1 MRLCVGAGLSE
12 YSLPTDVIRTK
23 IPYAVPYLR
32 MTYVNRLCNNI
43 ISVII
48 QISIPVS
55 TVISECLVQFRQIP
69 QKLPAFQKKYL
80 YLTIFRKIS
89 QYLLPFRIISWH
101 VLPSRQIPG

>member
-12 YSLPTDVIRTK
+12 YSLLTYVISTK

-43 ISVII
+43 ISAII

-69 QKLPAFQKKYL
+69 QKLPAFQKKISIPDDFQKNI
-80 YLTIFRKIS
+80 TISTAF
-89 QYLLPFRIISWH
+89 
-101 VLPSRQIPG
+101 